1 MSTGGVVKVKR
12 TLSTLVIALLGL
24 LVFSASGWATEMVV
38 ALGGDVEGW
47 DPATEIYYAAG
58 EIVRNCYDSLI
69 TYEVMPASESPYGVA
84 MLDTSRPKGMLAA
97 SWEVSADG
105 TVYTFHL
112 RPGVTFASGNPL
124 TAEDVRWT
132 VERGLNIPGGVS
144 WLWNVMGIF
153 SVDQVEVVDDLTVR
167 FVLQQPN
174 SLFLPSLELEVMGIV
189 DSVELKKH
197 ATTDDPYAHD
207 YLFTN
212 VAGSG
217 SYVVASY
224 TPGSEIVLEKRA
236 DYWGGDPKTDRVVY
250 KIVPSE
256 ATRTLLL
263 KSGDV
268 DVSLFISPEQV
279 QKQLLN
285 QPGVNVISIPTPG
298 TEYLALNTSVEPLDN
313 VLVRQALAYAVSYDE
328 LLENV
333 MYGFGSRATSPVPT
347 LTKWH
352 RDVSPYKHDP
362 AKARE
367 LLTLAGYPEGIQ
379 VTLSYRLDNP
389 VEEAVAIYLKDAFAE
404 AGIDLVI
411 DKVAASRFSVI
422 RGTREYEM
430 ALIYWTPYVN
440 DPIYQLNF
448 NYASPSTCCN
458 YGEYHNQEFDN
469 LIVKATQELD
479 PVKQEGIVN
488 ALQQLL
494 IDDCPILYLYHP
506 NRITCMRDNV
516 EGFVYNSAH
525 FLLYRFMYKS

>member
-1 MSTGGVVKVKR
+1 MR
-12 TLSTLVIALLGL
+12 RILVIAALSLLGTL
-24 LVFSASGWATEMVV
+24 ALTAGTMASEMIV

-69 TYEVMPASESPYGVA
+69 TYEILPAEESPYGVA
-84 MLDTSRPKGMLAA
+84 MLDVSRPKGMLAE
-97 SWEVSADG
+97 SWEVSNDG

-112 RPGVTFASGNPL
+112 RDNVVFASGNKL
-124 TAEDVRWT
+124 TAEDVRWS
-132 VERGLNIPGGVS
+132 VERGLNIPGGIS
-144 WLWNVMGIF
+144 WLWDVMGVTSI
-153 SVDQVEVVDDLTVR
+153 DQVEIVDDMTVR
-167 FVLQQPN
+167 FVLSQPN
-174 SLFLPSLELEVMGIV
+174 SLFLPSLELEVMAIV

-197 ATTDDPYAHD
+197 ATAEDPYGHD
-207 YLFTN
+207 YLYTN
-212 VAGSG
+212 VVPTGPFH
-217 SYVVASY
+217 VASY
-224 TPGSEIVLEKRA
+224 TPGSEIVLEKN
-236 DYWGGDPKTDRVVY
+236 DNYYGGTPATERVVY

-256 ATRTLLL
+256 ATRILLL

-279 QKQLLN
+279 QNQLSG
-285 QPGVNVISIPTPG
+285 QPGVRVVSIPTPG
-298 TEYLALNTSVEPLDN
+298 TEYLALNTTVAPLDN
-313 VLVRQALAYAVSYDE
+313 VLVRQAIAYATPYGE

-333 MYGFGSRATSPVPT
+333 MYGYGSRATSPVPS

-352 RDVSPYKHDP
+352 RDVSPYDFDP

-379 VTLSYRLDNP
+379 VTVSYRLDNP
-389 VEEAVAIYLKDAFAE
+389 VEEAVAIYLRDAFAE

-411 DKVAASRFSVI
+411 DKVAASRFERI

-448 NYASPSTCCN
+448 NYATPSTCCN
-458 YGEYHNQEFDN
+458 YGEYSSAEYDR
-469 LIVKATQELD
+469 LITKANRTVD
-479 PVKQEGIVN
+479 PVKQEGMVN

-494 IDDCPILYLYHP
+494 IDDCPIVYLYHP
-506 NRITCMRDNV
+506 NRITCMGEDV
-516 EGFVYNSAH
+516 QGFVYNSAH
-525 FLLYRFMYKS
+525 FLLYRYMGKS